1 VAKDIIHNAIRN
13 ALIKDRWTITRD
25 PFTVD
30 LFDDETFFDI
40 DLSAER
46 QVRPDGEL
54 ESIIAIEIKSFI
66 SGSVLNAF
74 HEALGQFLNYQAALL
89 EREMDIDLYL
99 AVSEVGWEK
108 LNAIKFIQ
116 RRIQQYHLKFIVVD
130 IQSESVEQWIK

>member
-13 ALIKDRWTITRD
+13 ALIKDGWAITRD

-46 QVRPDGEL
+46 QVRPDDEL

-89 EREMDIDLYL
+89 EREMDIEIYL

-116 RRIQQYHLKFIVVD
+116 RRIQQYHLKFIIVD